1 MFGEFNFGHVIVL
14 LLILASVVL
23 WIAALVSIV
32 RADRLTATERVIWIL
47 VVIIIPLIGSIGWFA
62 FGRPRRSASS

>member
-1 MFGEFNFGHVIVL
+1 MFGEFNIWHAVVL

-47 VVIIIPLIGSIGWFA
+47 VVIIIPFIGSLGWFA
-62 FGRPRRSASS
+62 FGRPRPGTST